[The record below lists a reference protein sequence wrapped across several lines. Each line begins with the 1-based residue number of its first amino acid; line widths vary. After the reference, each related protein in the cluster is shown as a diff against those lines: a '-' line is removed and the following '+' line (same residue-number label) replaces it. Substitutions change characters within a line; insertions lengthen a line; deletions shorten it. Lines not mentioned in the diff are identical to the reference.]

1 MWEASEG
8 SSPGATTQATYRSDI
23 STRHHVHNTRLLPD
37 FHKEEVE
44 RMVVG
49 LSKKAA
55 KPVTRV
61 QDCVSSFVS
70 VKTTLSLSFVGTK
83 TGVTSQDVIFSSP

>member
-1 MWEASEG
+1 
-8 SSPGATTQATYRSDI
+8 
-23 STRHHVHNTRLLPD
+23 
-37 FHKEEVE
+37 
-44 RMVVG
+44 MVAG